1 VNPDKAGTRF
11 SYPGEM
17 QGSVDL
23 CYVKADLL
31 GFELA
36 TCQSQVQRPTAAPTR
51 LSNSV
56 TFKQEAQLSH
66 KSSAIT

>member
-1 VNPDKAGTRF
+1 
-11 SYPGEM
+11 
-17 QGSVDL
+17 
-23 CYVKADLL
+23 
-31 GFELA
+31 
-36 TCQSQVQRPTAAPTR
+36 